1 MAVYRY
7 TAQPGVVLQTKTD
20 PASLGGPGKDF
31 HVFPHGPGSAEKDRS
46 SAPMSGLDGLKLSS
60 ATGARLSRNTQPPQ
74 FREARFH
81 QPFPFSHVEPV
92 ECPGA
97 GEGRNL
103 LLLFQTTHLFALLV
117 HDTMGF
123 DGKVATSRQKLR
135 TCCGEITLRS

>member
-31 HVFPHGPGSAEKDRS
+31 HVFPHGLRFSGEGSLQRPHVWVGWVEVELGHGRQVI
-46 SAPMSGLDGLKLSS
+46 
-60 ATGARLSRNTQPPQ
+60 RNTQPPQ

-81 QPFPFSHVEPV
+81 QPCPFSHVEPV